1 MSGDTSEAQPA
12 PLTDVVTFARFS
24 AANTAAA
31 HLLDNIRSELSLSS
45 LKRHGKTIG
54 YELSIPLSSPSK
66 HGCKD
71 VWRIGAGPPTAIV
84 ERKLDHLKPDIL
96 LCPPDG
102 SLSATLARQFI
113 KDLHA
118 TIHFHAKTGV
128 LMLKTTSS
136 RPVTY
141 EHGDMHHADLELAL
155 RRIQSCVMRRTQ
167 NFIRFGDYRFV
178 LEFVAQGQ
186 GEDRIKTH
194 PSGYRGLYPSPA
206 LNPAP
211 RTHSKTSWNIWLH
224 NKIPDTSIISGVN
237 IFTGEPVA
245 VKQLHNKTA
254 LLPYASNRLQIARQ
268 YNKKRDKGVLG
279 IIDVWC
285 QHNISPPCFSNG
297 LEKVNDNSC
306 ERTFYSMP
314 LAKNNFRDMP
324 WVNIAYEKRLALFHQ
339 TLLGL
344 VELHQQ
350 SITHGDIIPES
361 LLIFTEPE
369 ESTSKAPFPPR
380 RAAISLN
387 MRKPNKKPDPS
398 VCVAPE
404 VWSSQSEQR
413 QDLDETKLD
422 IWALAA
428 SWLFAFT
435 VPPKNMKI
443 TKQSFGGLKMTL
455 DTQSKKGLIKEP
467 LVKLLRQMLA
477 WEPQDRPSAAD
488 ALADEVWHPIRDKM
502 QQEEDSRKR
511 KRLDMMKSVDGGDKR
526 VRVLSPDPDE

>member
-1 MSGDTSEAQPA
+1 MADDTSEAQPA
-12 PLTDVVTFARFS
+12 PLTEAVTFARFS
-24 AANTAAA
+24 AANTAAI
-31 HLLDNIRSELSLSS
+31 HLLDNIRTELSPSS
-45 LKRHGKTIG
+45 LKRHGNTIG

-66 HGCKD
+66 HGSKD

-118 TIHFHAKTGV
+118 AIRFHAKSGV

-141 EHGDMHHADLELAL
+141 EHGDMDQTDLDLAL
-155 RRIQSCVMRRTQ
+155 RKIQSCVMRRSH

-178 LEFVAQGQ
+178 LEFVAPDQ
-186 GEDRIKTH
+186 ELDKIKTH
-194 PSGYRGLYPSPA
+194 RSGYRGLYPSPA
-206 LNPAP
+206 LNPALMT
-211 RTHSKTSWNIWLH
+211 RSKTSWNIWLH
-224 NKIPDTSIISGVN
+224 NKIPDTSITSGVN
-237 IFTGEPVA
+237 IYTGEPVA
-245 VKQLHNKTA
+245 VKQLHSKTA
-254 LLPYASNRLQIARQ
+254 LLPYTRNRLQVARQ
-268 YNKKRDKGVLG
+268 YDKKRDQGVLG

-285 QHNISPPCFSNG
+285 EHDISPPCFSNR
-297 LEKVNDNSC
+297 LEKVDDDGC
-306 ERTFYSMP
+306 ERTFYSTP

-324 WVNIAYEKRLALFHQ
+324 WVNIEFEKRLALFYQ

-344 VELHQQ
+344 ADLHQQ
-350 SITHGDIIPES
+350 NITHGDILPES
-361 LLIFTEPE
+361 LLIFTEN
-369 ESTSKAPFPPR
+369 ESTTKAQSPPR
-380 RAAISLN
+380 RAVISLN
-387 MRKPNKKPDPS
+387 MRKRKKKPDPS

-404 VWSSQSEQR
+404 VWSSQSEQNP
-413 QDLDETKLD
+413 DLDETKLD

-435 VPPKNMKI
+435 IPPKNMKI
-443 TKQSFGGLKMTL
+443 RKQSYGGLKMTL
-455 DTQSKKGLIKEP
+455 DAQSKRELIMEP

-477 WEPQDRPSAAD
+477 WKPQDRPSAAD
-488 ALADEVWHPIRDKM
+488 ALVDKVWDSIRDKL
-502 QQEEDSRKR
+502 QEEEDTRKR

-526 VRVLSPDPDE
+526 VRILSPDPDND

>member
-1 MSGDTSEAQPA
+1 MSGEASEAQQA
-12 PLTDVVTFARFS
+12 PRTEAVTFARFS

-31 HLLDNIRSELSLSS
+31 HLLDNIRSELSPSS
-45 LKRHGKTIG
+45 LKIHGKAIG
-54 YELSIPLSSPSK
+54 YELSIPPSSSPGN
-66 HGCKD
+66 HVFED

-118 TIHFHAKTGV
+118 FIQFHAKSGV
-128 LMLKTTSS
+128 MMLKTTSI

-141 EHGDMHHADLELAL
+141 EHGDMDQTDLGLAL
-155 RRIQSCVMRRTQ
+155 CKIQSCVMRRSQ

-178 LEFVAQGQ
+178 LEFIAQGQ
-186 GEDRIKTH
+186 DEGKIKTH

-206 LNPAP
+206 LNAAP
-211 RTHSKTSWNIWLH
+211 MTHSKTSWNIWLH
-224 NKIPDTSIISGVN
+224 NKIPDTSTTSGVN
-237 IFTGEPVA
+237 IYTGEPVA
-245 VKQLHNKTA
+245 VKQLDSKTA
-254 LLPYASNRLQIARQ
+254 LLPYTSNRLQVAHQ
-268 YNKKRDKGVLG
+268 YDKKREKGVLG

-285 QHNISPPCFSNG
+285 EHDISPPCFSNR
-297 LEKVNDNSC
+297 LEKADDDSC

-314 LAKNNFRDMP
+314 LANNNFRDMP
-324 WVNIAYEKRLALFHQ
+324 WVNLEFEKRLALFYQ

-344 VELHQQ
+344 AELHQQ
-350 SITHGDIIPES
+350 NMTHGDILPES

-369 ESTSKAPFPPR
+369 SATEDQSPPR
-380 RAAISLN
+380 RAVISLN
-387 MRKPNKKPDPS
+387 MRKRKKKPDPS

-404 VWSSQSEQR
+404 VWSSQGEQNG
-413 QDLDETKLD
+413 DLDETKLD

-435 VPPKNMKI
+435 FPPKNMKI
-443 TKQSFGGLKMTL
+443 TKQTYGGLKITL
-455 DTQSKKGLIKEP
+455 DTQFKRGLIKEP

-477 WEPQDRPSAAD
+477 WKPQDRPSAAD
-488 ALADEVWHPIRDKM
+488 ALADEAWDPIRDRM
-502 QQEEDSRKR
+502 REEEDGRKR
-511 KRLDMMKSVDGGDKR
+511 KRLDMMRSVDGGDKR

>member
-1 MSGDTSEAQPA
+1 MSGEASEAQPA
-12 PLTDVVTFARFS
+12 PRSDAVAFALFS
-24 AANTAAA
+24 AANTAAV
-31 HLLDNIRSELSLSS
+31 HLLDNIRSELSPSS
-45 LKRHGKTIG
+45 LKHHGNSIG
-54 YELSIPLSSPSK
+54 YQLSIPPSSSN
-66 HGCKD
+66 HASKD

-84 ERKLDHLKPDIL
+84 ERKLDHVKPDIL

-102 SLSATLARQFI
+102 SLSATLARKFI

-118 TIHFHAKTGV
+118 TIHFHAKSGV

-136 RPVTY
+136 RPFTY
-141 EHGDMHHADLELAL
+141 EHGDMDHADLELAL
-155 RRIQSCVMRRTQ
+155 RKIQSCVMRRSH

-178 LEFVAQGQ
+178 LEFVTQDH
-186 GEDRIKTH
+186 GEDKIKTH
-194 PSGYRGLYPSPA
+194 PSGYRGLFPSPA
-206 LNPAP
+206 LNPASM
-211 RTHSKTSWNIWLH
+211 THSKTSWNIWLH
-224 NKIPDTSIISGVN
+224 NKIPDTSITAGVN
-237 IFTGEPVA
+237 IYTGEPVA

-254 LLPYASNRLQIARQ
+254 LLPYTSNRLQVARQ
-268 YNKKRDKGVLG
+268 YDKKQDKGVLG

-285 QHNISPPCFSNG
+285 EHNISPPCCYNRQERADDG
-297 LEKVNDNSC
+297 SC

-324 WVNIAYEKRLALFHQ
+324 WMNLKFEKRLALFYQ

-344 VELHQQ
+344 AELHQQ
-350 SITHGDIIPES
+350 NMTHGDILPES

-369 ESTSKAPFPPR
+369 STTNAQSPPR
-380 RAAISLN
+380 RAVVALN
-387 MRKPNKKPDPS
+387 MRKRKKKPDPS

-404 VWSSQSEQR
+404 VWRSQSEQNG
-413 QDLDETKLD
+413 DLDETKLD

-428 SWLFAFT
+428 SWLHAFT
-435 VPPKNMKI
+435 VPPKNTKI
-443 TKQSFGGLKMTL
+443 KKQSYGGLKMTL
-455 DTQSKKGLIKEP
+455 DTQSQRGLIKEP

-488 ALADEVWHPIRDKM
+488 ALADQVWNPIRDKM
-502 QQEEDSRKR
+502 REEEDTRKR

>member
-1 MSGDTSEAQPA
+1 MSGETSEAQPA
-12 PLTDVVTFARFS
+12 PHTDAVIFARFS
-24 AANTAAA
+24 AANTAAI
-31 HLLDNIRSELSLSS
+31 HLLDNIRSELSPSS
-45 LKRHGKTIG
+45 LKRHGNTIG
-54 YELSIPLSSPSK
+54 YQLSIPLLPSK
-66 HGCKD
+66 HGSKD

-84 ERKLDHLKPDIL
+84 ERKLDHVKPDIL

-102 SLSATLARQFI
+102 SLSATIARQFI

-118 TIHFHAKTGV
+118 TIHFHAKSGV

-141 EHGDMHHADLELAL
+141 EHGDMDHTDLELAL
-155 RRIQSCVMRRTQ
+155 RKIQSCVMRRSQ

-178 LEFVAQGQ
+178 LEFIAQGQ
-186 GEDRIKTH
+186 DEDKIKTY
-194 PSGYRGLYPSPA
+194 PSSYRGLHPSPA
-206 LNPAP
+206 LNPLP
-211 RTHSKTSWNIWLH
+211 MTHFKTSWNIWLH

-237 IFTGEPVA
+237 IYTGEPVA

-254 LLPYASNRLQIARQ
+254 LLPYTSNRLQVARQ
-268 YNKKRDKGVLG
+268 YDKKRDKGVLG
-279 IIDVWC
+279 VIDVWC
-285 QHNISPPCFSNG
+285 EHNISPPCFSSR
-297 LEKVNDNSC
+297 LKKVDDDSF

-324 WVNIAYEKRLALFHQ
+324 WVNLEFEKRLALFYQ

-344 VELHQQ
+344 AELHQQ
-350 SITHGDIIPES
+350 NITHGDILPES

-369 ESTSKAPFPPR
+369 STTKGQFPPR
-380 RAAISLN
+380 RAVISLN
-387 MRKPNKKPDPS
+387 MRKRKKKPDPS

-404 VWSSQSEQR
+404 VWRSQSEQKE
-413 QDLDETKLD
+413 DLDETKLD

-443 TKQSFGGLKMTL
+443 RKQSYGGLKMTL

-488 ALADEVWHPIRDKM
+488 ALADEVWDPIRDKM
-502 QQEEDSRKR
+502 QEEDDSRKR

>member
-1 MSGDTSEAQPA
+1 MSSESSEAQPA
-12 PLTDVVTFARFS
+12 PRADAVTFARFS
-24 AANTAAA
+24 AANTAAI
-31 HLLDNIRSELSLSS
+31 HLLDNIRSELSASS
-45 LKRHGKTIG
+45 LIRYGNTIG
-54 YELSIPLSSPSK
+54 YQLSIPLLPSN
-66 HGCKD
+66 HDSKD
-71 VWRIGAGPPTAIV
+71 VWRIGAGPSTAIV
-84 ERKLDHLKPDIL
+84 ERKLEHLKPDIL

-118 TIHFHAKTGV
+118 TIHFHAKSGV

-136 RPVTY
+136 RPISY
-141 EHGDMHHADLELAL
+141 EHGDMDDTDLELAL
-155 RRIQSCVMRRTQ
+155 RRIQSCVMRRSQ

-178 LEFVAQGQ
+178 LEFVAQDQ
-186 GEDRIKTH
+186 GHDRMKTH

-211 RTHSKTSWNIWLH
+211 MTRSKTSWNVWLH

-237 IFTGEPVA
+237 IYTGEPVA
-245 VKQLHNKTA
+245 VKQLQKKTA
-254 LLPYASNRLQIARQ
+254 LLPYTSSRLQFARQ
-268 YNKKRDKGVLG
+268 YDEKRDRGVLG

-285 QHNISPPCFSNG
+285 EHNISPPCFSNR
-297 LEKVNDNSC
+297 LEKVDDDSC
-306 ERTFYSMP
+306 ERTFYSTP

-324 WVNIAYEKRLALFHQ
+324 WVNIAYEKRLALFYQ

-344 VELHQQ
+344 AELHQKN
-350 SITHGDIIPES
+350 ITHGDILPES

-369 ESTSKAPFPPR
+369 NTTKAQFPPR
-380 RAAISLN
+380 RAVISLN
-387 MRKPNKKPDPS
+387 MRKRKEKPDPS

-404 VWSSQSEQR
+404 VWSSRSEQNG
-413 QDLDETKLD
+413 DLDETKLD

-435 VPPKNMKI
+435 VPPNNMKI
-443 TKQSFGGLKMTL
+443 RKQSYGGLKITL

-477 WEPQDRPSAAD
+477 WEPQDRPSATE
-488 ALADEVWHPIRDKM
+488 ALADEVWNPIRDKL
-502 QQEEDSRKR
+502 QEEEDSKKR
-511 KRLDMMKSVDGGDKR
+511 KRLDMMKSVDSGDKR
-526 VRVLSPDPDE
+526 VRILSPDPDDD